1 MEAASGQTRPSP
13 VRGQKVAWVGRRRWN
28 RSARA
33 DKSAEKTFFRFGTL
47 FWSKNLWQMTVPR
60 CMDVPSERNTQLLSV
75 PF

>member
-47 FWSKNLWQMTVPR
+47 FWSKNL
-60 CMDVPSERNTQLLSV
+60 
-75 PF
+75 